1 MSTCNPDKI
10 KAALH
15 EEADIVTDIV
25 REKIVKSDRM
35 ALRMIP
41 DGGVVDRHDNN
52 DTIIYGEARQASRAY
67 NELTYTAQGTPRGS
81 LVAGEMRGRKENGA
95 SGLFSAQINDIAD
108 NACHGQC
115 EIDFAQGF
123 RRRGTVDY
131 GLDLTTPIKCARELD
146 GLGKE
151 HITGFFTG
159 FKNQFSM
166 WGLDNFSDNLLNL
179 VIQKSES
186 NASVLG
192 ANQFNVTTGGW
203 QAPPTKRISIHF
215 LQDYKDHI
223 KAEMKGRGM
232 EVGETW
238 KLEVEMPMD
247 DWLDAVKADQ
257 IARNPADTTSY
268 NTELFKDEESVMR
281 GRQFADYGGIRCY
294 FTDEP
299 IRGYFVQTAIA
310 SGNPVYNFVRVYPW
324 INKQDEEGGIVTG
337 VNHQYRQDEI
347 TVDGVSYDMCTLMP
361 HIDPRSFKR
370 YGLMK
375 PLKPIGSP
383 NEGVNYQVK
392 VIDGAH
398 LGCNDFN
405 DKFKLVARHEFRF
418 KSIYPEFSGFI
429 AYRHGRRAG
438 YAIEVTPRNYAAGP
452 NTPANPERF
461 DACHDDTGC
470 QTAECAQCG
479 KVPGDEGECVE
490 PSSTSAVLNL
500 EPCGSVESV
509 FLGDAYNIVLRVTRT
524 GDTSAAASVAYATAN
539 GTATAG
545 ADYTATSG
553 TLTWEA
559 GDDAPKDITVPILA
573 GFTEAV
579 SGTAD
584 TFTVTIS
591 APVGDTLGTC
601 QVATVSVSDLS

>member
-10 KAALH
+10 KAALF

-41 DGGVVDRHDNN
+41 DGGVVERHDNN

-67 NELTYTAQGTPRGS
+67 KQLDHSVKA
-81 LVAGEMRGRKENGA
+81 LVSGEMRGRKENGA
-95 SGLFSAQINDIAD
+95 SGLFTADINDLAD

-115 EIDFAQGF
+115 EIDFAQGY

-131 GLDLTTPIKCARELD
+131 GLDVTTPVKCVRELD
-146 GLGKE
+146 RLGKA

-179 VIQKSES
+179 VIQNSES

-192 ANQFNVTTGGW
+192 ANQFNVTAGGW
-203 QAPPTKRISIHF
+203 QAPPAYRISIHF

-232 EVGETW
+232 PVGENW
-238 KLEVEMPMD
+238 KLTVEMPMD

-257 IARNPADTTSY
+257 IARNPTGTAY
-268 NTELFKDEESVMR
+268 NTEVFKDDEGPMR
-281 GRQFADYGGIRCY
+281 GRQFSDYGGIRCY

-337 VNHQYRQDEI
+337 VNHQYRQDQI
-347 TVDGVSYDMCTLMP
+347 TVDGVTYDMCTLLP

-375 PLKPIGSP
+375 PLKPIGGA

-398 LGCNDFN
+398 LGGNDYN

-429 AYRHGRRAG
+429 AYRHGRRQG
-438 YAIEVTPRNYAAGP
+438 YTIAVTPREYVAGP
-452 NTPANPERF
+452 DTPANTERF
-461 DACHDDTGC
+461 DACHDDTGNT
-470 QTAECAQCG
+470 TAECAQCG
-479 KVPGDEGECVE
+479 KVPDADKQCVE

-500 EPCGSVESV
+500 EPCGAIDAV
-509 FLGDAYNIVLRVTRT
+509 FLGDAFNIVLRVTRT
-524 GDTSAAASVAYATAN
+524 GDTSAAASVTWTSAHVTTN
-539 GTATAG
+539 
-545 ADYTATSG
+545 DSDFLDTSG
-553 TLTWEA
+553 VLEWAA
-559 GDDAPKDITVPILA
+559 GDDAPKEITIPILST
-573 GFTEAV
+573 FSEAV

-591 APVGDTLGTC
+591 SPVGDTLGTC
-601 QVATVSVSDLS
+601 QVATVSISDLS

>member
-1 MSTCNPDKI
+1 MPSCSPDKI
-10 KAALH
+10 KSALH
-15 EEADIVTDIV
+15 EEAEIVTDIV

-41 DGGVVDRHDNN
+41 DGGVVERHDNN
-52 DTIIYGEARQASRAY
+52 DTIIYGEGRQASRAY
-67 NELTYTAQGTPRGS
+67 KTLDHSVKA
-81 LVAGEMRGRKENGA
+81 LVSGEMRGRKENGS
-95 SGLFSAQINDIAD
+95 SGLFTADINDISD

-115 EIDFAQGF
+115 EIDFAQGY

-131 GLDLTTPIKCARELD
+131 GLDVTTPIKCARELD
-146 GLGKE
+146 RLGKE
-151 HITGFFTG
+151 HIRGYFTG

-179 VIQKSES
+179 VIQNSES

-203 QAPPTKRISIHF
+203 QAPPVYRISIHF

-232 EVGETW
+232 EAGENW
-238 KLEVEMPMD
+238 KLTVEMPLD
-247 DWLDAVKADQ
+247 DWMDAVKADQ
-257 IARNPADTTSY
+257 IARNPTGTSY
-268 NTELFKDEESVMR
+268 NTEVFKDEEGPMR
-281 GRQFADYGGIRCY
+281 GRQFSDYGGIRCY

-324 INKQDEEGGIVTG
+324 LNKQDEEGGIVTG
-337 VNHQYRQDEI
+337 VNHQYRQDQI
-347 TVDGVSYDMCTLMP
+347 TVDGVTYDMCTLLP

-375 PLKPIGSP
+375 PLKPMGGA

-398 LGCNDFN
+398 LACNDYD

-429 AYRHGRRAG
+429 AYRHGRRQG
-438 YAIEVTPRNYAAGP
+438 YAIAVTPRNYEAGP
-452 NTPANPERF
+452 DTPANVERF

-470 QTAECAQCG
+470 TTAECAQCG
-479 KVPGDEGECVE
+479 KVPGDDKECVE

-500 EPCGSVESV
+500 EPCGAIDAI
-509 FLGDAYNIVLRVTRT
+509 FLGDAFNIVLRVTRT
-524 GDTSAAASVAYATAN
+524 GDTSSAASVAYATAN

-559 GDDAPKDITVPILA
+559 GDDAPKEITVPVLA
-573 GFTEAV
+573 GFAEAV
-579 SGTAD
+579 SGTPD

-591 APVGDTLGTC
+591 SPVGDTLGTC

>member
-1 MSTCNPDKI
+1 MSSCNPDKI
-10 KAALH
+10 KSALF

-41 DGGVVDRHDNN
+41 DGGVVERHDNN

-67 NELTYTAQGTPRGS
+67 SQLDHSVKA
-81 LVAGEMRGRKENGA
+81 LVSGEMRGRKENGA
-95 SGLFSAQINDIAD
+95 SGLFTADINDIAD

-131 GLDLTTPIKCARELD
+131 GLDVTTPIKCARELD
-146 GLGKE
+146 RLGKE
-151 HITGFFTG
+151 HIRGYFTG

-179 VIQKSES
+179 VIQNSES

-192 ANQFNVTTGGW
+192 ANQFNVTAGGW
-203 QAPPTKRISIHF
+203 QAPPVYRISIHF

-232 EVGETW
+232 EVGENW
-238 KLEVEMPMD
+238 KLTVEMPMD

-257 IARNPADTTSY
+257 IARNPTGTSY
-268 NTELFKDEESVMR
+268 NTEVFKDEEGPMR

-310 SGNPVYNFVRVYPW
+310 SSNPVYNFVRVYPW

-337 VNHQYRQDEI
+337 VNHQYRQDTI
-347 TVDGVSYDMCTLMP
+347 VVDGVSYDMCTLLP

-375 PLKPIGSP
+375 PLKLMGGA

-392 VIDGAH
+392 VIDGPH

-429 AYRHGRRAG
+429 AYRHGRRQG
-438 YAIEVTPRNYAAGP
+438 YTIAVTPRNYEAGP
-452 NTPANPERF
+452 DTPANVERF

-479 KVPGDEGECVE
+479 KVPGDAGECVE

-500 EPCGSVESV
+500 EPCGNIESV

-524 GDTSAAASVAYATAN
+524 GDTSSAAQVAYATTA

-545 ADYTATSG
+545 TDYTTTTG
-553 TLTWEA
+553 TLVWEA
-559 GDDAPKDITVPILA
+559 GDDAPKEITTPILA
-573 GFTEAV
+573 TFAEAV
-579 SGTAD
+579 AGTAD
-584 TFTVTIS
+584 TFTVAIS
-591 APVGDTLGTC
+591 SPVGDTLGTC
-601 QVATVSVSDLS
+601 TSATVSVSDLS

>member
-10 KAALH
+10 KSALF

-41 DGGVVDRHDNN
+41 DGGVVERHDNN

-67 NELTYTAQGTPRGS
+67 KELDHSVKS
-81 LVAGEMRGRKENGA
+81 LVGGEMRGRKENGA
-95 SGLFSAQINDIAD
+95 SGLFTADINDIAD

-131 GLDLTTPIKCARELD
+131 GLDVTTPIKCARELD
-146 GLGKE
+146 RLGKE
-151 HITGFFTG
+151 HIRGYFTG

-179 VIQKSES
+179 VIQNSES

-192 ANQFNVTTGGW
+192 ANQFNVTAGGW
-203 QAPPTKRISIHF
+203 QAPPAYRISIHF
-215 LQDYKDHI
+215 LQDYKDYI

-232 EVGETW
+232 EVGEAW

-247 DWLDAVKADQ
+247 DWIDAVKADQ
-257 IARNPADTTSY
+257 IARNPTGTTY
-268 NTELFKDEESVMR
+268 NTEVLKDEEGPMR
-281 GRQFADYGGIRCY
+281 GRQFSDYGGIRCY

-324 INKQDEEGGIVTG
+324 LNKQDEEGGIVTG
-337 VNHQYRQDEI
+337 VNHQYRQDQI
-347 TVDGVSYDMCTLMP
+347 VVDGVTYEMCTLLP

-375 PLKPIGSP
+375 PLKPMGGA

-398 LGCNDFN
+398 LNCNDFD

-429 AYRHGRRAG
+429 AYRHGRRTG
-438 YAIEVTPRNYAAGP
+438 YTLAVTPREYVAGP
-452 NTPANPERF
+452 DSPANPERF

-553 TLTWEA
+553 TLTWDA

>member
-1 MSTCNPDKI
+1 MPSCNPDKI
-10 KAALH
+10 KSALF

-41 DGGVVDRHDNN
+41 DGGVVERHDNN

-67 NELTYTAQGTPRGS
+67 QTLDHSVKA
-81 LVAGEMRGRKENGA
+81 LVSGEMRGRKENGA
-95 SGLFSAQINDIAD
+95 SGLFTTDINDIAD

-131 GLDLTTPIKCARELD
+131 GLDVTTPVKCARELD
-146 GLGKE
+146 RLGKD
-151 HITGFFTG
+151 HIRGYFTG

-179 VIQKSES
+179 VIQNSES

-232 EVGETW
+232 EAGENY

-247 DWLDAVKADQ
+247 DWIDAVKADQ
-257 IARNPADTTSY
+257 IARNPTGTAY
-268 NTELFKDEESVMR
+268 NTEVFKDDEGPMR
-281 GRQFADYGGIRCY
+281 GRQFSDYGGIRCY

-324 INKQDEEGGIVTG
+324 LNKQDEEGGIVTG
-337 VNHQYRQDEI
+337 VNHQYRQDQI
-347 TVDGVSYDMCTLMP
+347 TVDGVTYDMCTLLP

-375 PLKPIGSP
+375 PLKPMGGA

-398 LGCNDFN
+398 LGCNDFD

-429 AYRHGRRAG
+429 AYRHGRRQG
-438 YAIEVTPRNYAAGP
+438 YAIAVTPRNYEAGP
-452 NTPANPERF
+452 DTPANVERF

-479 KVPGDEGECVE
+479 KVPGDEGACVE

-500 EPCGSVESV
+500 EPCGAIDAI
-509 FLGDAYNIVLRVTRT
+509 FLGDAFNIVLRVTRT
-524 GDTSAAASVAYATAN
+524 GDTSSAASVAYATAN

-545 ADYTATSG
+545 SDYTATSG

-559 GDDAPKDITVPILA
+559 GDDAPKEITVPVLA
-573 GFTEAV
+573 TFAEAV
-579 SGTAD
+579 ADTPD

-601 QVATVSVSDLS
+601 TVATVSVSDLS

>member
-232 EVGETW
+232 EVGEAW

-257 IARNPADTTSY
+257 IARNPADTTY
-268 NTELFKDEESVMR
+268 NTEVFKDEESVMR

-324 INKQDEEGGIVTG
+324 VNKQDEEGGIVTG

-375 PLKPIGSP
+375 PLKPIGGP

-500 EPCGSVESV
+500 EPCGNIESV

-579 SGTAD
+579 PGTAD

-591 APVGDTLGTC
+591 DPVGDTLGTC